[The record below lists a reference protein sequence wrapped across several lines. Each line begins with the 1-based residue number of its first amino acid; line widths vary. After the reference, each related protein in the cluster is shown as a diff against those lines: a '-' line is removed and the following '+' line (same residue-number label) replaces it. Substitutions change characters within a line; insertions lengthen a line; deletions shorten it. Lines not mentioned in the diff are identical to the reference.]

1 MPAIRPGVSRT
12 GSPRTWRTKSS
23 LGRPFKLDPDC
34 ALFVLREKG
43 FYVPA
48 DWQFDLIQDPQ
59 LWFNATML
67 ALWAALKPFVPT
79 A

>member
-1 MPAIRPGVSRT
+1 
-12 GSPRTWRTKSS
+12 
-23 LGRPFKLDPDC
+23 
-34 ALFVLREKG
+34 LFVLREKG